1 MATQYN
7 RSSTVTAEL
16 AASYLPNRDQ
26 DVMQALVTAGALIA
40 AADGRVESVER
51 DELLNYIDRQ
61 RFVPTIS
68 RASIAKAFDKRVREL
83 KDRDSA
89 SVIVEAF
96 RPLAG
101 LSLASVVVRTAERVA
116 AADGQIHRGEVQ
128 AFELIRLIMMTLPTS
143 RPSVAL
149 RS

>member
-101 LSLASVVVRTAERVA
+101 LSR
-116 AADGQIHRGEVQ
+116 EVQ